1 MDNNINAD
9 TILAVVRKLIGE
21 TEPYGDSAIDSK
33 RMKNLD
39 KLIYVV
45 DELLRD
51 VVETAAIGKDRIEGS
66 MKDIG
71 EKAYTELIEWHD
83 YIENYFDLN
92 GE

>member
-1 MDNNINAD
+1 MSNIEAGV
-9 TILAVVRKLIGE
+9 ILSVARELIGE
-21 TEPYGDSAIDSK
+21 TEPSGDSAIDSK

-51 VVETAAIGKDRIEGS
+51 VVETAAIGRERTEGS
-66 MKDIG
+66 MRSIG
-71 EKAYTELIEWHD
+71 EKAYKEVIEWHD
-83 YIENYFDLN
+83 YIENYFDLK

>member
-1 MDNNINAD
+1 MSNIEAGV
-9 TILAVVRKLIGE
+9 ILSVTRELIGE
-21 TEPYGDSAIDSK
+21 TEPCGDSAIDCK
-33 RMKNLD
+33 RMQNLE

-83 YIENYFDLN
+83 YIENYFDLK

>member
-1 MDNNINAD
+1 MSNIEAGV
-9 TILAVVRKLIGE
+9 ILSVTRELIGE
-21 TEPYGDSAIDSK
+21 TEPYGDSAIDNK

-51 VVETAAIGKDRIEGS
+51 VIETAAIGKERIEGS

-71 EKAYTELIEWHD
+71 DKAYTELIEWHD
-83 YIENYFDLN
+83 YIENYFDLK

>member
-1 MDNNINAD
+1 MSNIEAGA
-9 TILAVVRKLIGE
+9 ILSVTRELIGE
-21 TEPYGDSAIDSK
+21 TEPCGDSAIDSE

-51 VVETAAIGKDRIEGS
+51 VVKSAAIGKDRIEGS
-66 MKDIG
+66 MKGIG
-71 EKAYTELIEWHD
+71 EKAYVELIEWHD
-83 YIENYFDLN
+83 YIENYFDLK

>member
-1 MDNNINAD
+1 MSDIEAGV
-9 TILAVVRKLIGE
+9 ILSVTRELIGE
-21 TEPYGDSAIDSK
+21 TEPCGDSAIDSE

-39 KLIYVV
+39 KLIFVV
-45 DELLRD
+45 DELLR
-51 VVETAAIGKDRIEGS
+51 VVKTAAIGKDRIEGS

-83 YIENYFDLN
+83 YIENYFDLK

>member
-1 MDNNINAD
+1 MSDIEAGV
-9 TILAVVRKLIGE
+9 ILSVTRELIGE
-21 TEPYGDSAIDSK
+21 TEPYGDSAIDNK

-51 VVETAAIGKDRIEGS
+51 VVETAAIGKDCIEGS

-83 YIENYFDLN
+83 YIENYFDLK